1 MSSLEYS
8 EKILLIMQRDNPK
21 TVIEVINKAKKE
33 FNIPRLKTLET
44 IETLRDNEEINLINN
59 YKDTPKNIFQY
70 FISLSSSWY
79 WTTIILSLFL
89 PMSQIMNADNTYPF
103 LFIRLISNSIS
114 LLFLPGY
121 SLSKILFNEKEI
133 DHIEKLAYSIG
144 ISIVTLPLIGFLLN
158 YSHWEISF
166 YPLTLSLSGI
176 TIIAATIGLIIEHRQ
191 KLKKTSSLP

>member
-8 EKILLIMQRDNPK
+8 EKILLIIQRDNPK

-33 FNIPRLKTLET
+33 FNIPKLKTLET

-191 KLKKTSSLP
+191 KIKKTSSLP

>member
-8 EKILLIMQRDNPK
+8 EKILLIIQRDNPK

-33 FNIPRLKTLET
+33 FNIPKLKTLET

>member
-8 EKILLIMQRDNPK
+8 EKILLIIQRDSPK

-33 FNIPRLKTLET
+33 FNIPRHKTLET

-59 YKDTPKNIFQY
+59 YNDTPKNIFQY
-70 FISLSSSWY
+70 FISISSSWY
-79 WTTIILSLFL
+79 WSTIILSLFL
-89 PMSQIMNADNTYPF
+89 PMSQIMSADSTYPF

-121 SLSKILFNEKEI
+121 SLSKILFNEKEV
-133 DHIEKLAYSIG
+133 DHIEILAYSIG

-176 TIIAATIGLIIEHRQ
+176 TIIAATIGLIIEYRQ
-191 KLKKTSSLP
+191 KIKKISSLP